1 MSGRVVPR
9 ISFRL
14 KRTTDNGL
22 VADETPTQRRS
33 TMFKTRGAVRALTLA
48 ALVAG
53 ATLLAACSTSAEGA
67 PPSGAA
73 DTSQSTSSAAA
84 AGIGTPPVPGSESA
98 AELCAGKQ
106 YTVGFSHPS
115 SEALAVQVVEKY
127 AAKRGTDL
135 GCVKVLIDATTDLN
149 LETQRAAIESWI
161 LQGVD
166 AIVVRPVDPDA
177 LTRLQQDAQ
186 AKNIKWLTYTNHM
199 DGQNG
204 SVGWSTDNAGHLM
217 ADDLSAWLQ
226 KNYPNGGI
234 SAAVVGV
241 SAQPTLSGQ
250 WDFPKDALNAAG
262 IPIVLD
268 SDCWT
273 QECGLNLTET
283 ALQENPDL
291 RVFIAGS
298 TDDAG
303 IGAAKAFEN
312 AGIDPSEVYIGGMDG
327 SQQALEEIQRD
338 SYYKATAAIKLDL
351 LGYSIVDAAI
361 HAIKDDGLSDMVT
374 PNELAT
380 LADPDAVQGLVDV
393 YTK

>member
-1 MSGRVVPR
+1 
-9 ISFRL
+9 
-14 KRTTDNGL
+14 
-22 VADETPTQRRS
+22 
-33 TMFKTRGAVRALTLA
+33 MFKTRGLVRALTLA
-48 ALVAG
+48 ALVAS
-53 ATLLAACSTSAEGA
+53 ATLLAGCSTSAKA
-67 PPSGAA
+67 SPPGSG
-73 DTSQSTSSAAA
+73 DTSSPTSAAA
-84 AGIGTPPVPGSESA
+84 GAGTGTPPVPGSESA
-98 AELCAGKQ
+98 AKLCAGRK

-127 AAKRGTDL
+127 AAKRGADL
-135 GCVKVLIDATTDLN
+135 GCVKVLIDATTNLN

-199 DGQNG
+199 KGQDG

-217 ADDLSAWLQ
+217 ADDLSAWLK
-226 KNYPNGGI
+226 KNYPKGGI
-234 SAAVVGV
+234 SGAVVGV

-250 WDFPKDALNAAG
+250 WDFPKKSLTSAG
-262 IPIVLD
+262 IPVVLD
-268 SDCWT
+268 ADCWT

-283 ALQENPDL
+283 ALQEHPDL

-303 IGAAKAFEN
+303 IGAAKAFAN
-312 AGIDPSEVYIGGMDG
+312 AGIDPSKVYIGGMDG
-327 SQQALEEIQRD
+327 SQQALAEIQKG
-338 SYYKATAAIKLDL
+338 SYYKTTAAIKLDL

-361 HAIKDDGLSDMVT
+361 HAVKQDGLSNMVT
-374 PNELAT
+374 PNELAS
-380 LADPDAVQGLVDV
+380 LADPAALQGLIDV
-393 YTK
+393 YKK

>member
-1 MSGRVVPR
+1 
-9 ISFRL
+9 
-14 KRTTDNGL
+14 
-22 VADETPTQRRS
+22 
-33 TMFKTRGAVRALTLA
+33 MFKTRGLARTLTLA

-53 ATLLAACSTSAEGA
+53 ATMLAACSTSAEGTT
-67 PPSGAA
+67 PSGSGN
-73 DTSQSTSSAAA
+73 TGTSTSV
-84 AGIGTPPVPGSESA
+84 GGTPPVPGSESA
-98 AELCAGKQ
+98 KELCAGKK

-115 SEALAVQVVEKY
+115 SEALAVQVVEEY
-127 AAKRGTDL
+127 AKKRGADL

-199 DGQNG
+199 KGQDG

-217 ADDLSAWLQ
+217 ADDLSAWLK
-226 KNYPNGGI
+226 KNYPKGGI
-234 SAAVVGV
+234 SGAVVGV

-250 WDFPKDALNAAG
+250 WDFPKKSLTAAG
-262 IPIVLD
+262 IPVVLAA
-268 SDCWT
+268 DCWT

-283 ALQENPDL
+283 ALQEHPDL

-303 IGAAKAFEN
+303 IGAAKAFAN
-312 AGIDPSEVYIGGMDG
+312 AGIDPSKVYIGGMDG
-327 SQQALEEIQRD
+327 SQQALAEIQKG
-338 SYYKATAAIKLDL
+338 SYYKTTAAIKLDL

-361 HAIKDDGLSDMVT
+361 HAVKQDGLSNMVT
-374 PNELAT
+374 PNELAS
-380 LADPDAVQGLVDV
+380 LADPAALQGLIDV
-393 YTK
+393 YKK

>member
-1 MSGRVVPR
+1 
-9 ISFRL
+9 
-14 KRTTDNGL
+14 
-22 VADETPTQRRS
+22 
-33 TMFKTRGAVRALTLA
+33 MFKTREKARTLALA
-48 ALVAG
+48 ALVAS
-53 ATLLAACSTSAEGA
+53 ATLLTACSA
-67 PPSGAA
+67 PGQASPSGSGQ
-73 DTSQSTSSAAA
+73 TSPSASAAA
-84 AGIGTPPVPGSESA
+84 RTGTGTPPIPGSESA
-98 AELCAGKQ
+98 KDLCAGKK

-115 SEALAVQVVEKY
+115 SEALAVQVVEQY

-135 GCVKVLIDATTDLN
+135 GCVQVLIDATTNLN

-166 AIVVRPVDPDA
+166 AIVVRPVDPNA
-177 LTRLQQDAQ
+177 LSRLQKDAQ

-199 DGQNG
+199 EGQNG

-217 ADDLSAWLQ
+217 ADDLSAWLK

-234 SAAVVGV
+234 SSAVVAV

-250 WDFPKDALNAAG
+250 WDFPKKSLTEAG
-262 IPIVLD
+262 IPVVLAA
-268 SDCWT
+268 DCWT

-283 ALQENPDL
+283 ALKEHPDL

-303 IGAAKAFEN
+303 IGAAKAFKN
-312 AGIDPSEVYIGGMDG
+312 AGIDPSKVYIGGMDG
-327 SQQALEEIQRD
+327 SQQALQEIQLG
-338 SYYKATAAIKLDL
+338 SYYKTTAAIKLDL

-361 HAIKDDGLSDMVT
+361 HAIKEDGLSDMVT

-380 LADPDAVQGLVDV
+380 LAKPAGLQGLIDV
-393 YTK
+393 YKK